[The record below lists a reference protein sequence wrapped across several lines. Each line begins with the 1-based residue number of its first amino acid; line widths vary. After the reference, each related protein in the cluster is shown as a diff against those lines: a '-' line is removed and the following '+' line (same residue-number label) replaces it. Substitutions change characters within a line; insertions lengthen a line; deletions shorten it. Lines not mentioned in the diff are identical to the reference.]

1 MYILPGL
8 SVRHQ
13 GMSETYTFTGALIA
27 EYNFPSNGRLSP
39 EFIYYHSWHVW
50 QEHIPDI
57 AKKRHSH

>member
-1 MYILPGL
+1 
-8 SVRHQ
+8 
-13 GMSETYTFTGALIA
+13 MSETYTFTGALIA